1 MLAAL
6 ADVPAADSLADAL
19 LALVDAAL
27 AESAEFDSAVSA
39 LVSAVS
45 ALVLAVVAETLA
57 FCDAVEA
64 VPAEVA

>member
-1 MLAAL
+1 VLAAL

-27 AESAEFDSAVSA
+27 AELAEFDSAVS
-39 LVSAVS
+39 S
-45 ALVLAVVAETLA
+45 LVLAVVAVTLA

-64 VPAEVA
+64 VPAAVA